1 MSKNS
6 SEAKPEYVPPPPLVK
21 IGDSKGNKK

>member
-1 MSKNS
+1 MSKNT
-6 SEAKPEYVPPPPLVK
+6 EPKPEYVPPPPLIK